1 MVRQASG
8 NSGLHVSAGGV
19 NYIGRL
25 YSEVNFLRYFCAPV
39 LANKKSNDPD
49 MNKFLFIFLFFPLSL
64 FATEKSW
71 QKRPWDFGGM
81 AALNISQFTQNYW
94 SAGGQNST
102 TAIGLLNVYGNY
114 NKRNIRWENSL
125 DLEYGIQNYWSGEIG
140 KSNDKFE
147 LNTTLGIKKTKK
159 VYYTALLN
167 FRTQFTPGFSDYN
180 INHDSYLRHTNSDFL
195 SPAYLTMALGIDYRP
210 KKFFSLV
217 LSPLAGKTTV
227 VVNQELSKEVN
238 EGVFGVEQGKEF
250 RTEIGW
256 FMRTQFNADVM
267 ENVSLS
273 TNLDLFGSY
282 TNKPGNIDV
291 NWDVKAIMK
300 INDLLSANLNASLIY
315 DDDVR
320 TAGYK
325 DNGTVYYRRG
335 PRIQIKEMLGVGLCL
350 RF

>member
-1 MVRQASG
+1 M
-8 NSGLHVSAGGV
+8 
-19 NYIGRL
+19 
-25 YSEVNFLRYFCAPV
+25 
-39 LANKKSNDPD
+39 
-49 MNKFLFIFLFFPLSL
+49 
-64 FATEKSW
+64 
-71 QKRPWDFGGM
+71 
-81 AALNISQFTQNYW
+81 NISQFTQNYW
-94 SAGGQNST
+94 SAGGQNSS

-125 DLEYGIQNYWSGEIG
+125 DLEYGLQNYWSGEIG

-147 LNTTLGIKKTKK
+147 LNTKLGIKRTKK

-167 FRTQFTPGFSDYN
+167 FRTQFAPGYGGYN
-180 INHDSYLRHTNSDFL
+180 INHDSYIRHTISDFM
-195 SPAYLTMALGIDYRP
+195 SPAYLTLAAGIDYRP

-227 VVNQELSKEVN
+227 AINQELSKEVN
-238 EGVFGVEQGKEF
+238 EGVFGVDQGKEF

-273 TNLDLFGSY
+273 TSLDLFGSY
-282 TNKPGNIDV
+282 LNNPGNIDV

-300 INDLLSANLNASLIY
+300 INDFLSANLNASMIY
-315 DDDVR
+315 DDDIR
-320 TAGYK
+320 TAAYK
-325 DNGTVYYRRG
+325 DDAVYYRRG

-350 RF
+350 KF